1 MRGRFRFCLAIAALV
16 ALLPAAAFA
25 QEGQIAGT
33 VRDAQG
39 GVMPGVLVEVTSPQL
54 IEKVRSTTTNN
65 DGQYRLTNLPVGT
78 YQVTFSLEGFT
89 KQQQNNVVLTTGFT
103 APVNATMTVGQLT
116 ETLVVSAEAP
126 AVDVTNARQ
135 AVTFEGEQL
144 RELPTSRNI
153 NSLLNLTPGISSRYG
168 NNGGFGAPGVCVGGV
183 GVFCN
188 PGLDG
193 FNVGDASDAETRQQG
208 RVMVDGQVVNSGT
221 NLALGGTTGGY
232 TADIANAQEVNIQL
246 SGALGESETG
256 GASINIVPRTG
267 GNRYAGEF
275 NTTYTRKSFFDRNTE
290 TLGFPNASQAIESEH
305 DVSGAYG
312 GPIMRDRLWFYS
324 VARDQYIHK
333 TPGPSGQFWPNLHE
347 GKWGFN
353 YQPDRSKPPVQY
365 ENGWRNANARITWQ
379 ASQKNKINVF
389 WDEQDFCQDPCHG
402 VVSVFTS

>member
-54 IEKVRSTTTNN
+54 IEKVRSTTTNS
-65 DGQYRLTNLPVGT
+65 DGEYRLTNLPVGT

-103 APVNATMTVGQLT
+103 APVNGTMTVGQLT

-126 AVDVTNARQ
+126 AVDVQNARQ

-144 RELPTSRNI
+144 RELPTARNI
-153 NSLLNLTPGISSRYG
+153 NSLLNLTPGISSRYA

-193 FNVGDASDAETRQQG
+193 FNVGDPNDGTTRAQG
-208 RVMVDGQVVNSGT
+208 RVMVDGQVINSGT
-221 NLALGGTTGGY
+221 ALALGGQTGGY

-267 GNRYAGEF
+267 GNRYAGDF
-275 NTTYTRKSFFDRNTE
+275 NVLYTRRGWFDTNNEAYAAPELGGIEPEDRKS
-290 TLGFPNASQAIESEH
+290 
-305 DVSGAYG
+305 
-312 GPIMRDRLWFYS
+312 
-324 VARDQYIHK
+324 
-333 TPGPSGQFWPNLHE
+333 
-347 GKWGFN
+347 
-353 YQPDRSKPPVQY
+353 
-365 ENGWRNANARITWQ
+365 
-379 ASQKNKINVF
+379 
-389 WDEQDFCQDPCHG
+389 
-402 VVSVFTS
+402 VV

>member
-1 MRGRFRFCLAIAALV
+1 MAFADGGIRRRPLRIDKFSNGAYTGRAIGTIGGSVGQSKCRFPTAGLEGSCMRGRFKVCLAIAAVL

-25 QEGQIAGT
+25 QEGQITGT
-33 VRDAQG
+33 VRDGQG

-144 RELPTSRNI
+144 RELPTARNI
-153 NSLLNLTPGISSRYG
+153 NSLLNLTPGISSRYA

-193 FNVGDASDAETRQQG
+193 FNVGDPNDGTTRAQG
-208 RVMVDGQVVNSGT
+208 RVMVDGQVINSGT
-221 NLALGGTTGGY
+221 NLALGGQTGG
-232 TADIANAQEVNIQL
+232 
-246 SGALGESETG
+246 
-256 GASINIVPRTG
+256 
-267 GNRYAGEF
+267 
-275 NTTYTRKSFFDRNTE
+275 
-290 TLGFPNASQAIESEH
+290 
-305 DVSGAYG
+305 
-312 GPIMRDRLWFYS
+312 
-324 VARDQYIHK
+324 
-333 TPGPSGQFWPNLHE
+333 
-347 GKWGFN
+347 
-353 YQPDRSKPPVQY
+353 
-365 ENGWRNANARITWQ
+365 
-379 ASQKNKINVF
+379 
-389 WDEQDFCQDPCHG
+389 
-402 VVSVFTS
+402 